1 MKRILLSASV
11 ILLSVA
17 CVQVPMTT
25 LLIPTP
31 NGLMT
36 VKAPKDSK
44 IVGLKANVDKGTISL
59 DSYEARMNPDVIGA
73 SAAGQAE
80 LIKAYGDLAN
90 NMAQMGMRMFAASQG
105 IPLAAPSSPA
115 PAPQASQ
122 TITQDQLNAIIE
134 RRAQQIAA
142 ATAAQST
149 NVPPSVPPSAVRSPR
164 NRTPPPATIS
174 TNTPPQ

>member
-25 LLIPTP
+25 IQVPTEH
-31 NGLMT
+31 GIVT
-36 VKAPKDSK
+36 IKAPKDSK
-44 IVGLKANVDKGTISL
+44 MSGLKANFEKGTVTL

-90 NMAQMGMRMFAASQG
+90 NMAQMGMRMFAASHG
-105 IPLAAPSSPA
+105 IPLSAPASPA
-115 PAPQASQ
+115 PAPQAGQ
-122 TITQDQLNAIIE
+122 TITQEQLNAIIE

-142 ATAAQST
+142 SNAAQST
-149 NVPPSVPPSAVRSPR
+149 NVPPAAVRSPR
-164 NRTPPPATIS
+164 NRTPPPATVS